1 MLLHLRI
8 CPELSFA
15 VFFTFFDLYLA
26 GILKGGGSYSD
37 GGVKVGRKELF
48 SSKDRLKTLPRQI
61 PAATS
66 ANEMM
71 KCTEESVEN
80 NKHFWPHLPNG
91 SAHRQRAALETNRK
105 NY

>member
-1 MLLHLRI
+1 M
-8 CPELSFA
+8 
-15 VFFTFFDLYLA
+15 
-26 GILKGGGSYSD
+26 KGGGSYSD
-37 GGVKVGRKELF
+37 GGVKVVRKELF
-48 SSKDRLKTLPRQI
+48 SSKDHLKTLPRQI

-71 KCTEESVEN
+71 EGTEESVEN